1 MPRMRNS
8 DSFRIPHFVIF
19 DVQGV
24 HFSKENDID
33 GLEPLNSGENNGIL
47 VFSFIT
53 VTKCSVLAEE
63 KKLSAGAVKFAMCH
77 YSISAGALKS
87 SAVKGF

>member
-1 MPRMRNS
+1 MGS
-8 DSFRIPHFVIF
+8 SF
-19 DVQGV
+19 
-24 HFSKENDID
+24 FS
-33 GLEPLNSGENNGIL
+33 L
-47 VFSFIT
+47 VT

-87 SAVKGF
+87 SAIEGF

>member
-1 MPRMRNS
+1 MGKIMGS
-8 DSFRIPHFVIF
+8 
-19 DVQGV
+19 
-24 HFSKENDID
+24 
-33 GLEPLNSGENNGIL
+33 L

-77 YSISAGALKS
+77 YSISASALKS